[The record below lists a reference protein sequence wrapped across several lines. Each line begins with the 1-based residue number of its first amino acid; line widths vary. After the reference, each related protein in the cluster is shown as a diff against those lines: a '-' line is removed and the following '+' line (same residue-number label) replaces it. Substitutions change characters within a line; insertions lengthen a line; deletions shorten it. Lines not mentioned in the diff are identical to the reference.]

1 MQALSFLFL
10 ARRERPPLLSHW
22 VEIGVHARFS
32 TTLVHGILLFWQ
44 LCSLSEEQT
53 PLYDDRKSTMH
64 AFYDEWA
71 RELWK
76 TKVYQSP
83 NKESSHTLPLT
94 FMTGWDF
101 LTMQIRNELSN
112 SQLNMMPQINLGPG
126 ELVAERRKDLTLRT
140 PEEACERDIKWIP
153 PMARNSWTRK
163 GRPDI
168 TYARKTW
175 NTSQLRAMKWI
186 KKITL
191 KSQTFWI
198 TACGTSHKERRM
210 KGSWIRSCDVKVLS

>member
-1 MQALSFLFL
+1 MELTLIGQ
-10 ARRERPPLLSHW
+10 
-22 VEIGVHARFS
+22 IGV
-32 TTLVHGILLFWQ
+32 
-44 LCSLSEEQT
+44 LSGQAE
-53 PLYDDRKSTMH
+53 
-64 AFYDEWA
+64 A

-94 FMTGWDF
+94 FMTGW
-101 LTMQIRNELSN
+101 NEIFWLCRSGSN

-186 KKITL
+186 MKITQ
-191 KSQTFWI
+191 KSLTFWI
-198 TACGTSHKERRM
+198 TACGTSHKERRRKAVESAPAM
-210 KGSWIRSCDVKVLS
+210 WRFWVSFPKESEEEDTYPKASKAS